1 MLLLPIFAQ
10 RIQYSKA
17 VQCYMGKQC
26 QRILVL
32 VHISDLC
39 MKFYVFGNT
48 KVQSSDETENAIQ
61 AVYLQNITFYAML
74 YFTTLQSLN
83 NLRNKVCTQG
93 Y

>member
-17 VQCYMGKQC
+17 VQCYMWKQC
-26 QRILVL
+26 QRILIL
-32 VHISDLC
+32 GHISDLC

-83 NLRNKVCTQG
+83 NLRNKVYTQG